1 MQING
6 MQTAEQW
13 IRRGVLHY
21 KSSIRSLRAAARR
34 GWAGCR
40 EWRAGNVCRRL
51 VAAGAAERIP
61 EIRYSLI
68 LPVGS
73 EDEAAARQTL
83 RSLTRQLHAGW
94 ELILVPYAGGA
105 DWGEDLTRDET
116 VRRKIQVVV
125 PDAAPHVAAAIK
137 AGLAHVRA
145 PWVGFLEPGDE
156 LAPGALLWMR
166 CYQADFPAA
175 RWLYSDEVL
184 RGRWG
189 LGTDWQCKPDFSPEH
204 LLSRFF
210 TGNLAVYAHSSLAD
224 LGGVRET
231 YGDAAL
237 YDLCL
242 RLAERLPAGQIVH
255 VPHVLY
261 RRRPRDQ
268 SVTWQETLSANRLAV
283 LQDALA
289 RRKLTATIDRHE
301 GASKLPR
308 IRLQTTSRPQT
319 TIVIP
324 TRNHV
329 DLVRPCI
336 TSLREQTRYGNYG
349 ITVID
354 NQSDEPELL
363 DYLADLSRQGVVQVH
378 RYDKPFNHSE
388 MHNEAIAGLDS
399 KYLVLLNND
408 VWGFSAGW
416 LEELVATAESDDTI
430 AAVGAKLLYPDDT
443 IQHAGVILGIRG
455 TAYHGQRELPRTNDG
470 YCGRANALQEYSVV
484 TAALVL
490 IRHDAFR
497 QVQGFDAQMFPISYN
512 DVDLCLRLRQ
522 AGYRCIYNPSV
533 QAYHFE
539 SKTRGRSPLEEEFC
553 RRLAERWPQHIHH
566 DPFYN
571 PNLSSRHA
579 FRTTFQRVA
588 AEELAARLRAA
599 EA

>member
-1 MQING
+1 

-13 IRRGVLHY
+13 IRRGVFHY
-21 KSSIRSLRAAARR
+21 KSSLRSLRAATRR

-40 EWRAGNVCRRL
+40 GWRAQAVCRRL
-51 VAAGAAERIP
+51 VAQGAADGIP
-61 EIRYSLI
+61 DMRYSLI
-68 LPVGS
+68 LPAGGKDKLAV
-73 EDEAAARQTL
+73 RKTL

-94 ELILVPYAGGA
+94 ELIVVPDAGCAGW
-105 DWGEDLTRDET
+105 DDDLTRDDL
-116 VRRKIQVVV
+116 VCRKIQFVV
-125 PDAAPHVAAAIK
+125 PDRASNVAAALN
-137 AGLAHVRA
+137 AGLAHVRT
-145 PWVGFLEPGDE
+145 PWVAFGEPGDE
-156 LAPGALLWMR
+156 LTPEALLWMR
-166 CYQADFPAA
+166 SYQADRPEA

-184 RGRWG
+184 RRRWG
-189 LGTDWQCKPDFSPEH
+189 LAADWHCKPDFSPEH

-210 TGNLAVYAHSSLAD
+210 TGNLAVYAQSAIAD
-224 LGGVRET
+224 AGGLREA

-242 RLAERLPAGQIVH
+242 RLAERLTASQIVH
-255 VPHVLY
+255 VPFMLY
-261 RRRPRDQ
+261 RRRSRHR
-268 SVTWQETLSANRLAV
+268 SMTWQDTLSANRLSA
-283 LQDALA
+283 LQDALV
-289 RRKLTATIDRHE
+289 RRKLPATIDRH
-301 GASKLPR
+301 ASASTLPR
-308 IRLQTTSRPQT
+308 IRLQPARCPKTTV
-319 TIVIP
+319 VIA
-324 TRNHV
+324 TRNHA

-336 TSLREQTRYGNYG
+336 TSLREQTRYENYG

-388 MHNEAIAGLDS
+388 MHNEAVAGLDS

-416 LEELVATAESDDTI
+416 LEELVATAESDETI
-430 AAVGAKLLYPDDT
+430 AAVGAKLLYPDNT
-443 IQHAGVILGIRG
+443 VQHAGVILGIRG
-455 TAYHGQRELPRTNDG
+455 RPFHGQRELPQASDG

-490 IRHDAFR
+490 LRRDAYL
-497 QVQGFDAQMFPISYN
+497 QVRGFDSQMFPTSYN

-539 SKTRGRSPLEEEFC
+539 SKTRGRSPLEDEYC
-553 RRLAERWPQHIHH
+553 RRLAERWPRHVNY
-566 DPFYN
+566 DSFYN

-579 FRTTFQRVA
+579 FRTEFRRVSS
-588 AEELAARLRAA
+588 EELAARLQAA
-599 EA
+599 KA